1 MAALTKRR
9 LDAAKPD
16 AKEYF
21 LWCSAT
27 PGFGARIYPSGRKVF
42 IEQVRVGRA
51 TRRLTIGLYG
61 PYTVEQARRRAEA
74 ISRAAAEGR
83 DPQREKADQ
92 RAAITVSEMC
102 DHYLEAARANLVTT
116 RFGRSKR
123 ATTLAIDEGRIA
135 RHIKPRIGRLR
146 ARDVTRNDVQR
157 MVDAITQGKTAGVFP
172 GKARGKAVVTGGSG
186 AATRAIGLLGGIY
199 SWAEKRGV
207 VDGVNP
213 TRGVETARGQ
223 PRDRV
228 LKGPE
233 LAALGKVLAANEAKY
248 PAAVAAL
255 RLIALTGLRR
265 EEVCG
270 LQWMEIDENGQCLR
284 LEGSKTGR
292 SVRPISKASLTL
304 LRSLPRVSERWVF
317 PNITDTGSADLK
329 KPIAFLFNSAGLKDA
344 RSHDLRR
351 TFASVAADEGY
362 GDSTI
367 SELLGHARRGV
378 TARHYIRRP
387 DAALIAAADRVSV
400 RIATA
405 LDSQGTAEIVSLSE
419 RLTIASYS

>member
-1 MAALTKRR
+1 MAALTKRT
-9 LDAAKPD
+9 LDAAKP
-16 AKEYF
+16 ATKEYF

-27 PGFGARIYPSGRKVF
+27 PGFGAQIYPSGKKVF

-51 TRRLTIGLYG
+51 TRRVKIGLYG
-61 PYTVEQARRRAEA
+61 PYTVEQARRRAGE

-92 RAAITVSEMC
+92 RAAITVSAMC
-102 DHYLEAARANLVTT
+102 DQYLEAARANLVTT

-135 RHIKPRIGRLR
+135 RHIKPLIGNLR
-146 ARDVTRNDVQR
+146 ARDVTRSDVQR
-157 MVDAITQGKTAGVFP
+157 MADSIAQGKTAGVFP
-172 GKARGKAVVTGGSG
+172 GKARGKAVVTGGPG

-207 VDGVNP
+207 VDGLNP

-223 PRDRV
+223 PCDRV
-228 LKGPE
+228 LKGSE
-233 LAALGKVLAANEAKY
+233 LAALGKVLVANEAKY
-248 PAAVAAL
+248 PAAVSAL

-270 LQWMEIDENGQCLR
+270 LRWIEIDEKGQYLR
-284 LEGSKTGR
+284 LEESKTGR
-292 SVRPISKASLTL
+292 SVRPISKASLAL
-304 LRSLPRVSERWVF
+304 LRSLPRASEKWVF
-317 PNITDTGSADLK
+317 PNANDTGSADLK
-329 KPIAFLFNSAGLKDA
+329 KQIAFLFNSAGLKDA

-351 TFASVAADEGY
+351 TFATIAADEGY
-362 GDSTI
+362 GNSTI

-378 TARHYIRRP
+378 TSQHYIRRP
-387 DAALIAAADRVSV
+387 DSALVAAADRVSAQ
-400 RIATA
+400 IAAA
-405 LDSQGTAEIVSLSE
+405 LNGQRGAEIVELS
-419 RLTIASYS
+419 RRA

>member
-1 MAALTKRR
+1 MRR
-9 LDAAKPD
+9 
-16 AKEYF
+16 
-21 LWCSAT
+21 
-27 PGFGARIYPSGRKVF
+27 
-42 IEQVRVGRA
+42 Q
-51 TRRLTIGLYG
+51 
-61 PYTVEQARRRAEA
+61 

-92 RAAITVSEMC
+92 RAAITVSAMC
-102 DHYLEAARANLVTT
+102 DQYLEAARANLVTT

-135 RHIKPRIGRLR
+135 RHIKPLIGNLR
-146 ARDVTRNDVQR
+146 ARDVTRSDVQR
-157 MVDAITQGKTAGVFP
+157 MADSIAQGKTAGVFP
-172 GKARGKAVVTGGSG
+172 GKARGKAVVTGGPG

-223 PRDRV
+223 PCDRV
-228 LKGPE
+228 LKGSE

-292 SVRPISKASLTL
+292 SVRPISKTSLTL
-304 LRSLPRVSERWVF
+304 LRSLPRISERWVF
-317 PNITDTGSADLK
+317 PNVTNTGSADLK
-329 KPIAFLFNSAGLKDA
+329 KQIAFLFNSAGLKDA

-351 TFASVAADEGY
+351 TFASIAADEGY
-362 GDSTI
+362 GDLTI

-387 DAALIAAADRVSV
+387 DAALIAAADRVSA

-405 LDSQGTAEIVSLSE
+405 LDSQGPL
-419 RLTIASYS
+419 RLCP

>member
-1 MAALTKRR
+1 MGTLTKRT
-9 LDAAKPD
+9 LDAAKP
-16 AKEYF
+16 ATKEYF
-21 LWCSAT
+21 LWCSAV
-27 PGFGARIYPSGRKVF
+27 PGFGARIYPSGKKVF
-42 IEQVRVGRA
+42 IAQVRVGRA
-51 TRRLTIGLYG
+51 TRRVKIGLHG
-61 PYTVEQARRRAEA
+61 PYTVAQARRRAEA

-92 RAAITVSEMC
+92 RAAITVATMC
-102 DHYLEAARANLVTT
+102 DQYLEAARANLVTT

-135 RHIKPRIGRLR
+135 RHIKPLIGPLR
-146 ARDVTRNDVQR
+146 ARDVTRSDVQR
-157 MVDAITQGKTAGVFP
+157 MADSIAQGKTAGVFP
-172 GKARGKAVVTGGSG
+172 GKTRGKAVVTGGPG
-186 AATRAIGLLGGIY
+186 AAARAIGLLGGIY

-228 LKGPE
+228 LKGSE
-233 LAALGKVLAANEAKY
+233 LAALGNVLAANEAKY

-270 LQWMEIDENGQCLR
+270 LRWIEIDENGQCLR

-292 SVRPISKASLTL
+292 SVRPISKASLAL
-304 LRSLPRVSERWVF
+304 VRSFLRASEKWVF
-317 PNITDTGSADLK
+317 PNANDTGSADLK

-351 TFASVAADEGY
+351 TFASIAADEGY

-387 DAALIAAADRVSV
+387 DAALIAAADRVSA
-400 RIATA
+400 RIASA
-405 LDSQGTAEIVSLSE
+405 LGGQSSAEIVKLSL
-419 RLTIASYS
+419 RA

>member
-1 MAALTKRR
+1 MK
-9 LDAAKPD
+9 
-16 AKEYF
+16 
-21 LWCSAT
+21 
-27 PGFGARIYPSGRKVF
+27 
-42 IEQVRVGRA
+42 
-51 TRRLTIGLYG
+51 IGLYG
-61 PYTVEQARRRAEA
+61 PYTVEQARHRADK

-92 RAAITVSEMC
+92 RAAITVSAMC
-102 DHYLEAARANLVTT
+102 DLYLEAARANLVTT

-135 RHIKPRIGRLR
+135 RHIKPLIGPLR
-146 ARDVTRNDVQR
+146 ARDVTRSDVQR
-157 MVDAITQGKTAGVFP
+157 MADSIAQGKTAGVFP

-186 AATRAIGLLGGIY
+186 AATRAIGLLGGIF

-223 PRDRV
+223 PCDRV
-228 LKGPE
+228 LKGSE
-233 LAALGKVLAANEAKY
+233 LAALGKVLATNEAKY
-248 PAAVAAL
+248 PAAVVAL

-292 SVRPISKASLTL
+292 SVRPIGQASLAL
-304 LRSLPRVSERWVF
+304 LRSLPRASEKWVF
-317 PNITDTGSADLK
+317 PNANDAGSADLK
-329 KPIAFLFNSAGLKDA
+329 KPIAFLFDAAGLKDA

-351 TFASVAADEGY
+351 TFASMAADEGY
-362 GDSTI
+362 G
-367 SELLGHARRGV
+367 ELDDQR
-378 TARHYIRRP
+378 TSRP
-387 DAALIAAADRVSV
+387 RPPWRNCSALYPKA
-400 RIATA
+400 
-405 LDSQGTAEIVSLSE
+405 
-419 RLTIASYS
+419 